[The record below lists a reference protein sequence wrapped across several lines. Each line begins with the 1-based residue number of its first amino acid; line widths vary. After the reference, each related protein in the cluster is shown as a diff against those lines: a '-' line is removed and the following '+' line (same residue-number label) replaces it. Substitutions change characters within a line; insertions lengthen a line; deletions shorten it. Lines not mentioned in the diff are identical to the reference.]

1 MLRRVALVLLLLAA
15 SGLAAIFA
23 AGRFGVT
30 LPWDIASSTAP
41 DSAPKAAAPASKD
54 REQAAAGKDEPA
66 TKSAEAVIDQTV
78 AALGTGKTDEPKPSS
93 GNVEIDISRI
103 SPDGSSVFAGR
114 AEPDTY
120 VTVMENGKPAGTV
133 KSDEQGEWSLVT
145 DHKFA
150 STDPSLSFS
159 TSKTP
164 PPAPEPP
171 KTQVAAA
178 VPANPASPSAVAS
191 DVMRKFENLV
201 SEAREEAE
209 KSAHGTQET
218 GKKIEGGTPAASPTP
233 TTPEAA
239 PSSSTTATSSS
250 STAETSVAANSTSTT
265 AEQDATASASTSAS
279 GKTAAAETTDRST
292 TVIPVPIMFVYNEA
306 ILTPEGE
313 RAARLLLEYLTL
325 KRLSAV
331 ELTGHADERGTNEY
345 NFDLSRD
352 RLNTVSTIL
361 RDGGYTGELKLTPKG
376 KTEPFM
382 GVNRSAYAG
391 EALYQLDRRV
401 ELRVT
406 R

>member
-41 DSAPKAAAPASKD
+41 DPAQKTAAPVSKD
-54 REQAAAGKDEPA
+54 REQAPAAKEEQA
-66 TKSAEAVIDQTV
+66 AKSAETVIDQTV
-78 AALGTGKTDEPKPSS
+78 AALGKSDEPKPAS

-145 DHKFA
+145 DHRFA
-150 STDPSLSFS
+150 STDPTLTFS

-178 VPANPASPSAVAS
+178 APVPASPTSPSAVAS

-209 KSAHGTQET
+209 KNAHDTQQT
-218 GKKIEGGTPAASPTP
+218 GKKSEGETPAAT
-233 TTPEAA
+233 AA
-239 PSSSTTATSSS
+239 PATPDAPASSSTTASSS
-250 STAETSVAANSTSTT
+250 SSAAETSVAANATSTTTEQAAGASTSTT
-265 AEQDATASASTSAS
+265 ASE
-279 GKTAAAETTDRST
+279 KTAAADTDRTT

-306 ILTPEGE
+306 VLTPEGE

-331 ELTGHADERGTNEY
+331 ELTGHADERGTNDY

-352 RLNTVSTIL
+352 RLNTVSEIL
-361 RDGGYTGELKLTPKG
+361 RNGGYTGELKLTPKG

-382 GVNRSAYAG
+382 GVDRTAYKG